1 MFKLENK
8 KYFIGIYALILSLF
22 SLYFTYRANFSNPE
36 FEVLMFCILLIAGIF
51 SIAYYTKNN
60 ENLHKVALVLIIIF
74 GIISLFLTPIY
85 DVSDESEHFVRSE
98 IVSTGELSTSYVPI
112 PNTTANG
119 YKTIVSVTSF
129 FDNAGA
135 NVFNTHVD
143 DEKIIYTPSYFNS
156 AFAQNPF
163 YAYLAQ
169 GLGVFLAKCLD
180 LNAIWMLWL
189 GRFFNL
195 LLYAGIITIAIK
207 KAPVFKFPLL
217 IVSLLP
223 LAIYQAAS
231 TSCDGLFSALAILA
245 FSYFLYFYK
254 TPKITWTDLGI
265 FYIAVILCGLL
276 KTPYLALSLLIFLV
290 PNTHFSDKKQNIIS
304 KLCILVALGIGIAW
318 SSYAT
323 TQLANSWRGEY
334 FIQRNVSAS
343 GQIDYL
349 LANPLIALQ
358 RFGEIYST
366 ALPTVIDRFF
376 YFSNSVR
383 EYSSTLLAGLYFVF
397 FCLFSVFYCNFK
409 DLNLK
414 TRIKG
419 FLIIILIYSGV
430 MAIQYLTWSPVGGEN
445 VTSGVFSRY
454 FMPLLIFLPFVF
466 GIGNKKIDKQTLSFL
481 VLTVAISFISGMLM
495 LTTAVK
501 Y

>member
-8 KYFIGIYALILSLF
+8 KYFIGIYALILALF
-22 SLYFTYRANFSNPE
+22 SLYFTYKANFPNPK
-36 FEVLMFCILLIAGIF
+36 FEILMFAVLLLAGIF
-51 SIAYYTKNN
+51 SIIYYTKNK

-74 GIISLFLTPIY
+74 GVISLFLTPIY

-112 PNTTANG
+112 PNTTSYG
-119 YKTIVSVTSF
+119 YKTISSVVEF

-143 DEKIIYTPSYFNS
+143 DEKINYTPSYFNS

-169 GLGVFLAKCLD
+169 GIGIFLAKCLD
-180 LNAIWMLWL
+180 LNAIWMLWF

-195 LLYAGIITIAIK
+195 LLYGGIIALAIK

-254 TPKITWTDLGI
+254 TPKITWLDLGV
-265 FYIAVILCGLL
+265 FYTAVILCGLL
-276 KTPYLALSLLIFLV
+276 KTPYLALSLLVFLV
-290 PNTHFSDKKQNIIS
+290 PNNHFGDKKQNIVA
-304 KLCILVALGIGIAW
+304 KLGILLALGIGLAW
-318 SSYAT
+318 SSYST
-323 TQLANSWRGEY
+323 TQLANSWRGE
-334 FIQRNVSAS
+334 FFSQNNVSAG

-349 LANPLIALQ
+349 LANPLIGLQ
-358 RFGEIYST
+358 RFAESYTT
-366 ALPTVIDRFF
+366 AMPTIIDRFF

-383 EYSSTLLAGLYFVF
+383 DYSSSLLAGLYLIF
-397 FCLFSVFYCNFK
+397 FILFSVFYCDLK
-409 DLNLK
+409 DLELK
-414 TRIKG
+414 TRVKG
-419 FLIIILIYSGV
+419 FLILALIYGGV
-430 MAIQYLTWSPVGGEN
+430 MAVQYLTWSPVGGDN
-445 VTSGVFSRY
+445 ITRGVFSRY
-454 FMPLLIFLPFVF
+454 FMPLLIFIPFVF
-466 GIGNKKIDKQTLSFL
+466 GYRKKDNKIL
-481 VLTVAISFISGMLM
+481 VLTIAICFISAMLM

>member
-1 MFKLENK
+1 M
-8 KYFIGIYALILSLF
+8 
-22 SLYFTYRANFSNPE
+22 
-36 FEVLMFCILLIAGIF
+36 
-51 SIAYYTKNN
+51 
-60 ENLHKVALVLIIIF
+60 
-74 GIISLFLTPIY
+74 
-85 DVSDESEHFVRSE
+85 
-98 IVSTGELSTSYVPI
+98 
-112 PNTTANG
+112 
-119 YKTIVSVTSF
+119 
-129 FDNAGA
+129 
-135 NVFNTHVD
+135 
-143 DEKIIYTPSYFNS
+143 
-156 AFAQNPF
+156 
-163 YAYLAQ
+163 
-169 GLGVFLAKCLD
+169 
-180 LNAIWMLWL
+180 
-189 GRFFNL
+189 
-195 LLYAGIITIAIK
+195 
-207 KAPVFKFPLL
+207 
-217 IVSLLP
+217 
-223 LAIYQAAS
+223 
-231 TSCDGLFSALAILA
+231 
-245 FSYFLYFYK
+245 
-254 TPKITWTDLGI
+254 
-265 FYIAVILCGLL
+265 
-276 KTPYLALSLLIFLV
+276 IFLV

-430 MAIQYLTWSPVGGEN
+430 MAIQYLTWSPVGGKIIWCIQ
-445 VTSGVFSRY
+445 S
-454 FMPLLIFLPFVF
+454 LLHAVANIF
-466 GIGNKKIDKQTLSFL
+466 
-481 VLTVAISFISGMLM
+481 TVCIRNR
-495 LTTAVK
+495 
-501 Y
+501 

>member
-8 KYFIGIYALILSLF
+8 SYIAIYALILSLF
-22 SLYFTYRANFSNPE
+22 SLYFTYRANFSNPK
-36 FEVLMFCILLIAGIF
+36 FEIFMFCILLIAGIF
-51 SIAYYTKNN
+51 SIIYYTKNN
-60 ENLHKVALVLIIIF
+60 KNLHKVALVLIVLF
-74 GIISLFLTPIY
+74 GVISLFLSPIY
-85 DVSDESEHFVRSE
+85 DISDESEHFVRSE
-98 IVSTGELSTSYVPI
+98 IISTGELSTSYVPI
-112 PNTTANG
+112 PNTTEYG
-119 YKTIVSVTSF
+119 YETINSVIVF
-129 FDNAGA
+129 FNNAGT
-135 NVFNTHVD
+135 NIFNTHVD
-143 DEKIIYTPSYFNS
+143 DEKIDYTPSYFNS

-169 GLGVFLAKCLD
+169 GLGIFLAKCLD

-195 LLYAGIITIAIK
+195 LLYAGIITLAIK

-223 LAIYQAAS
+223 LAIYQSAS
-231 TSCDGLFSALAILA
+231 TSCDGLFSALGILA

-254 TPKITWTDLGI
+254 TPKIKWIDLGV
-265 FYIAVILCGLL
+265 FYSAVILCGLL
-276 KTPYLALSLLIFLV
+276 KTPYLALSLLVFLV
-290 PNTHFSDKKQNIIS
+290 PSNHFIDKKQHIVA
-304 KLCILVALGIGIAW
+304 KLSILLVLIVGLAW

-323 TQLANSWRGEY
+323 VQLTNSWRGD
-334 FIQRNVSAS
+334 FFSQNNVSAS

-358 RFGEIYST
+358 RFVETYTT
-366 ALPTVIDRFF
+366 ALPTIIDRFF

-383 EYSSTLLAGLYFVF
+383 DYSSSLLAGLYFVF
-397 FCLFSVFYCNFK
+397 FILFSVFYC
-409 DLNLK
+409 DLKIDLK
-414 TRIKG
+414 TRLKG
-419 FLIIILIYSGV
+419 FLILVLIYGGV
-430 MAIQYLTWSPVGGEN
+430 MAVQYLTWSPVGGEN
-445 VTSGVFSRY
+445 VTRGVFSRY

-466 GIGNKKIDKQTLSFL
+466 GYDKKDNKIL
-481 VLTVAISFISGMLM
+481 VLTIAICFISAMLM